1 MLERYFNL
9 VNDLEYLFYFTV
21 FGTSVAITLFDRMNR
36 HLYQAEKRRCLME
49 NAAEGTREYLNWPEG
64 LYPPPPPIDP
74 EEDVCYLST
83 GVTDEDWKFGS
94 D

>member
-1 MLERYFNL
+1 
-9 VNDLEYLFYFTV
+9 
-21 FGTSVAITLFDRMNR
+21 
-36 HLYQAEKRRCLME
+36 ME
-49 NAAEGTREYLNWPEG
+49 TAAEGTREYLNWPEG

-83 GVTDEDWKFGS
+83 GVTDDDWKFGS

>member
-1 MLERYFNL
+1 MIWNTYSILWVLAQVSQLEF
-9 VNDLEYLFYFTV
+9 
-21 FGTSVAITLFDRMNR
+21 SDRMNR
-36 HLYQAEKRRCLME
+36 HLYQAVKRRCLME

-74 EEDVCYLST
+74 EEDVCFLST
-83 GVTDEDWKFGS
+83 GVTDDDWKFGS